1 MSSVLPDS
9 TLPDQP
15 EPASPCPDE
24 FSADELSRFAEDG
37 FVISRQLAPATLVER
52 MLAVTHDHASRLI
65 EPLEFEAD
73 VEYPGSPKSVDAPG
87 GQTVRR
93 LKQAHARDI
102 VFTEWVGFQPLLRRL
117 RQLLGEQV
125 VMPLAHHNCVMT
137 KQPHFSSDTGWH
149 RDIRYWSF
157 QQPELVSAWLALG
170 DEYPENG
177 GLFVIP
183 GSHQMEFGPGQLDER
198 LFFRADS
205 PENQELIATKRTV
218 ELQAGDVLFFD
229 ARTLHAASRNRTS
242 ETKYSAVFTFRPANN
257 LPVAGTRSSSCE
269 LMLPLH

>member
-15 EPASPCPDE
+15 EPAAPCSDK
-24 FSADELSRFAEDG
+24 FSADELSCFAEDG
-37 FVISRQLAPATLVER
+37 FVISRQLAPASIVER
-52 MLAVTHDHASRLI
+52 MMAVAHDHAARLI

-102 VFTEWVGFQPLLRRL
+102 VFTEWVEFPPLLQRL

-157 QQPELVSAWLALG
+157 QKPELVSVWLALG
-170 DEYPENG
+170 DEFCENG

-183 GSHQMEFGPGQLDER
+183 GSHRMEFGPGQLDER
-198 LFFRADS
+198 LFFRADAS
-205 PENQELIATKRTV
+205 ENQELIATKRAV

-229 ARTLHAASRNRTS
+229 ARTLHAASRNRTA

>member
-1 MSSVLPDS
+1 MDVDRIKE
-9 TLPDQP
+9 QY
-15 EPASPCPDE
+15 CDE
-24 FSADELSRFAEDG
+24 G
-37 FVISRQLAPATLVER
+37 YFVV
-52 MLAVTHDHASRLI
+52 D
-65 EPLEFEAD
+65 D
-73 VEYPGSPKSVDAPG
+73 V
-87 GQTVRR
+87 
-93 LKQAHARDI
+93 AHALLDEMEEAALRVVAKARSGEVDLAGMGPDATAI
-102 VFTEWVGFQPLLRRL
+102 YGIIAPQFGEPVFGQYLCCDEVLRYVEAFFGPAIRMGHALLWAAE
-117 RQLLGEQV
+117 GEY
-125 VMPLAHHNCVMT
+125 
-137 KQPHFSSDTGWH
+137 DTGWH